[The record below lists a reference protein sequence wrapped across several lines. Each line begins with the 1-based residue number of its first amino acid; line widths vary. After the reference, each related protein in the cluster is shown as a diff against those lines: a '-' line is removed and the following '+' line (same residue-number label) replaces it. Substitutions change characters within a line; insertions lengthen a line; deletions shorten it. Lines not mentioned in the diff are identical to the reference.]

1 MPDLRY
7 TKAQTSE
14 VVDVDEKER
23 TVKAIITT
31 DRVDSD
37 KEVVV
42 TSGLNFKRFQTNPV
56 VLFMHDGFAPPVGKS
71 LWQKVKKHEVLA
83 LTRFA
88 ETDFAEEI
96 FQLFLGGFLRAW
108 SIGMDPGTVKVR
120 DVEEADIR
128 KRKDHAGARRFIESA
143 DVVEYSA
150 VTVPANED
158 AVNRAA
164 YEKELAAAYSKGLIK
179 HTAKYITKPE
189 PVVVEEDV
197 IVRAVEIPRVEGNTN
212 VKEVRYTEAELASR
226 VRKRLDFL
234 SGKT

>member
-7 TKAQTSE
+7 AKAVHSE

-23 TVKAIITT
+23 TVKAVITT

-37 KEVVV
+37 MEVVV
-42 TSGLNFKRFQTNPV
+42 TSGLNFDRLRKNPV
-56 VLFMHDGFAPPVGKS
+56 VLFNHNASAPPIGKS
-71 LWQKVKKHEVLA
+71 LWQKVKNHEVLA

-96 FQLFLGGFLRAW
+96 FQLFKGGFLRAW

-120 DVEEADIR
+120 NVEEKDVR
-128 KRKDHAGARRFIESA
+128 KRRDHAGARRFLDEA

-158 AVNRAA
+158 ALNRAF
-164 YEKELAAAYSKGLIK
+164 SKGLIK
-179 HTAKYITKPE
+179 HAVKYITKPE
-189 PVVVEEDV
+189 PVVIEDET
-197 IVRAVEIPRVEGNTN
+197 IVRAVKVPRIEGNTI
-212 VKEVRYTEAELASR
+212 VKEVRYSEAELVSR

-234 SGKT
+234 AGKT

>member
-1 MPDLRY
+1 MADLRY
-7 TKAQTSE
+7 TKAQVSE

-23 TVKAIITT
+23 TVKAVITT

-37 KEVVV
+37 MEVVV
-42 TSGLNFKRFQTNPV
+42 TSGLNFDRLRKNPV
-56 VLFMHDGFAPPVGKS
+56 VLFNHNAGAPPIGKS

-96 FQLFLGGFLRAW
+96 FQLFKGGFLRAW

-120 DVEEADIR
+120 NVEEADVR
-128 KRKDHAGARRFIESA
+128 KRKDHAGARRFLDEA

-158 AVNRAA
+158 ALNRAFD
-164 YEKELAAAYSKGLIK
+164 KGMIK
-179 HTAKYITKPE
+179 HAAKYIAKPE
-189 PVVVEEDV
+189 PVVIEEKT
-197 IVRAVEIPRVEGNTN
+197 IVRAVEVPRIEEN
-212 VKEVRYTEAELASR
+212 VIVREVRYTAAQVKAYVKERA
-226 VRKRLDFL
+226 DFL
-234 SGKT
+234 YGKT